1 VSSPVT
7 LRFQNGR
14 RSPVQQLIPQPGSIP
29 GIQIEQIAQTTQPF
43 FTVIS
48 TFSQP
53 ILYIR
58 SEALSNLRFYGENCE
73 LVPNAKNG
81 EHVSL
86 GWIASAPG
94 QVSAAFEP
102 GIDELGTPIFIS
114 TVQNPSH

>member
-1 VSSPVT
+1 MSSPVT

-53 ILYIR
+53 ILDAR
-58 SEALSNLRFYGENCE
+58 AEALSNLRFYGEHCE
-73 LVPNAKNG
+73 LVPNGKDG
-81 EHVSL
+81 EQVSL
-86 GWIASAPG
+86 GGISSTPG
-94 QVSAAFEP
+94 QVSAQFEP
-102 GIDELGTPIFIS
+102 GIDELGTSIFIS
-114 TVQNPSH
+114 TIQNPSH